1 MSFKIETF
9 KFGIEHEVAFIRPD
23 GKFADFA
30 NTTFSEFDAIVS
42 RLPQYEQDYPQLRV
56 GDAGIKLKRWYIEGF
71 ERFNQAGEVTGCPP
85 KGIEIR
91 TTVHGSINS
100 AVSQL
105 TESFKLL
112 RTEARKSGFSPA
124 LTSFH
129 PYRHEFLPTPPLNVY
144 EQRRRQESPEMLTAH
159 IPMLTQGPDL
169 NLSAAGLTPAQLIDI
184 GRKLTYYS
192 PFIIPFSYSSPFY
205 QGSLWY
211 PLKSN
216 TTGHSASNTLDGA
229 TGAGL
234 SARTF
239 YRTGARPAAMVFLE
253 HETDLMDSVPSLTQ
267 IARIPAEIG
276 RIEFKAFDSCGDFEL
291 YASLL
296 TLLKGLVLEQTLQ
309 GRATVP
315 DAKQHQQSAQFGF
328 MDEAIYAQT
337 QVVLN
342 AVSDVMSTD
351 QERDR
356 LAVLQAKLK
365 QRYSPAHQ
373 MIEAYQQGEA
383 IVDIL
388 QQGYG
393 HVIAKTLVSA
403 N

>member
-1 MSFKIETF
+1 MSFKIEAF
-9 KFGIEHEVAFIRPD
+9 KFGIEHEVAFIRPEGD
-23 GKFADFA
+23 FADFE
-30 NTTFSEFDAIVS
+30 NTTFEEFDSIVS

-91 TTVHGSINS
+91 TTVHESINS

-105 TESFKLL
+105 TESFDLL
-112 RTEARKSGFSPA
+112 QTEARKSGFSPA

-129 PYRHEFLPTPPLNVY
+129 PYRHEFLPTPPLNAY

-205 QGSLWY
+205 QGSIWC
-211 PLKSN
+211 PLKGNKQSN
-216 TTGHSASNTLDGA
+216 SLECAA
-229 TGAGL
+229 EAGL

-239 YRTGARPAAMVFLE
+239 FRTGARPAAMVFLE
-253 HETDLMDSVPSLTQ
+253 NETDLIDSVPSLTQ
-267 IARIPAEIG
+267 IARVPAEIG

-309 GRATVP
+309 GRATIP

-328 MDEAIYAQT
+328 MDEAIYAQA

-356 LAVLQAKLK
+356 LAGLQAKLK
-365 QRYSPAHQ
+365 QRYSPAHS
-373 MIEAYQQGEA
+373 MIEAYQQGGA

-388 QQGYG
+388 QQGYR
-393 HVIAKTLVSA
+393 HANERRLVSVH
-403 N
+403 